1 MTDEKFLM
9 ISMEDP
15 KAKKL
20 ADVLG
25 NKSCKKIVDYLAD
38 NKEASAKDL
47 SDALK
52 MPMNTVDY
60 NIKKLVDSG
69 IVEKKKNFFWSKK
82 GKKIV
87 MYGLSNKSIVISLR
101 NSFGSKFKTLV
112 PAFIIAGFGTILVR
126 LFNRPRII
134 EKNLIEETP
143 KVFAA
148 RGADFLESA
157 GSNFQETSSIFL
169 TQPNPAWIWFLVGTL
184 TVILIFAI
192 INWRKL

>member
-1 MTDEKFLM
+1 MVDEKFLM

-25 NKSCKKIVDYLAD
+25 NSSCKRIVDYLAD

-69 IVEKKKNFFWSKK
+69 LVEKKKNFFWSKK

-87 MYGLSNKSIVISLR
+87 MYGLSNKSIVISPKKSIR
-101 NSFGSKFKTLV
+101 TKINSLI
-112 PAFIIAGFGTILVR
+112 PAVIIASVGTILVR
-126 LFNRPRII
+126 LFNRPKIV
-134 EKNLIEETP
+134 EQNLVEQTP
-143 KVFAA
+143 EVFAA
-148 RGADFLESA
+148 KSAGVLESVS
-157 GSNFQETSSIFL
+157 SNFQETSSIFL
-169 TQPNPAWIWFLVGTL
+169 TQPNPAWIWFLAGTL
-184 TVILIFAI
+184 AVILIFAI

>member
-1 MTDEKFLM
+1 MTFLHFQ
-9 ISMEDP
+9 ILYILIFL
-15 KAKKL
+15 AIKL
-20 ADVLG
+20 AV
-25 NKSCKKIVDYLAD
+25 
-38 NKEASAKDL
+38 
-47 SDALK
+47 
-52 MPMNTVDY
+52 
-60 NIKKLVDSG
+60 
-69 IVEKKKNFFWSKK
+69 FF
-82 GKKIV
+82 G
-87 MYGLSNKSIVISLR
+87 
-101 NSFGSKFKTLV
+101 
-112 PAFIIAGFGTILVR
+112 LVR